1 MVSQPVYQKLFHLQS
16 LGGIFIYRPWGTV
29 ILGHLV
35 EWAEW
40 LDSVYEITQTKIA
53 NLSLDYIEQ
62 SLISMEKGDLG
73 YQE

>member
-1 MVSQPVYQKLFHLQS
+1 MVSQPVYKKPFYLQS
-16 LGGIFIYRPWGTV
+16 LGGIFIERSWGTV
-29 ILGHLV
+29 VLGHLV

-62 SLISMEKGDLG
+62 SLTSMEKGDLG